1 MNPPASDIPDP
12 AWREI
17 PDFPL
22 YQVSVDGRIRNR
34 RNGLIRVPDVNSRG
48 YLRIRVQKENK
59 YYRLMIHRCVA
70 RAFIPN
76 PFNKK
81 CVDHIDNNILNNRL
95 ENLRWTTHSENSL
108 NTKLRENK
116 KHSIYK
122 NILKRNNRYI
132 WRVIVNGVCHQSP
145 VLFQT
150 EEEAHT
156 DFVEKAPLLS
166 EYISLPIVNAIQTSE
181 STE

>member
-1 MNPPASDIPDP
+1 MNPPTSDIPDP
-12 AWREI
+12 TWREI

-22 YQVSVDGRIRNR
+22 YEVCVDGRIRNK
-34 RNGLIRVPDVNSRG
+34 RNGLLRVPDANSRG
-48 YLRIRVQKENK
+48 YLRIRVQKANK
-59 YYRLMIHRCVA
+59 YYRLMLHRCVA

-76 PFNKK
+76 PLNKK
-81 CVDHIDNNILNNRL
+81 CVDHIDNNILNNHL

-122 NILKRNNRYI
+122 NVVKRNNHFL
-132 WRVIVNGVCHQSP
+132 WRVIVNGVRHQSASFP
-145 VLFQT
+145 T

-156 DFVEKAPLLS
+156 DFVAKAPSLS
-166 EYISLPIVNAIQTSE
+166 QYISLPNVIAGN
-181 STE
+181 